1 MRDLSSLKGDRT
13 HSPSTLE
20 GKVLTAEPPGPSPP
34 PTLKEPCLLCMWAD
48 SSIHPLLVSGHW
60 RLERILQG

>member
-1 MRDLSSLKGDRT
+1 MRDLSSLKGDQT

-34 PTLKEPCLLCMWAD
+34 PHFERAM
-48 SSIHPLLVSGHW
+48 SSVHVG
-60 RLERILQG
+60 